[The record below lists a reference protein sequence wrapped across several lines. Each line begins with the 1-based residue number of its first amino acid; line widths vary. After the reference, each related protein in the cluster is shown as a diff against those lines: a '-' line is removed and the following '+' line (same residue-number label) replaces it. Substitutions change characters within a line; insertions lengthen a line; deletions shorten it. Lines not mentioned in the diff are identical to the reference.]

1 MLGLALATLCAQA
14 VGDDGAPR
22 FERVVLDA
30 KVGIGYGVALGD
42 VDGDG
47 RDDVVLVDQH
57 ELRAY
62 VAPKWERRVVVGPLT
77 AKDLVCVA
85 ARAVD
90 AAPGCE
96 LALGGQWDPGDT
108 TGSGAVFT
116 LLPPA
121 DRARSAKPWSAR
133 ELPHEPT
140 VHRMKWILDR
150 ADRASLI
157 VAPLHGRGN
166 VDGRGEPVRLLE
178 YLPPLKN
185 DAAAGRADWSTRPID
200 ASLHLVHGFSVVEWD
215 GDADEELL
223 VAAREGVFLF
233 DRDVRGEA
241 WTKTELI
248 GPHAGAP
255 DFAGAGEV
263 RAGRFANGRRYLA
276 TIEPMH
282 GSRLVAWIEPSVAGG
297 RWTPLLLDDSLSEGH
312 ALGTGDLLARGD
324 DQVVAG
330 WRRPDAQGKTGLRF
344 YAPISDDPP
353 RFTRRDL
360 DDRIACEDL
369 TLGDLD
375 GDGRLDL
382 VASGRDSHDLV
393 LFLNRTKAPD
403 VRGRAAPSAAPLDL
417 GWLARIDGAVEEAL
431 AQKKLPGCVVA
442 VGRHDGVK
450 FLKAYGDRAL
460 VPERAPMT
468 TDTVFDLAS
477 LTKPIAT
484 ATGLALLVERG
495 KLRLEDP
502 LTNWLPEFAP
512 AEPAARNGDPAL
524 ERKRKVTLRDALLHV
539 AGFVP
544 DNDLADYAGTQ
555 EQMWARLFSQ
565 APTTEP
571 GSQFAY
577 SDVGYELLG
586 KVVERASGEGLAE
599 FARARLFAPLRM
611 RETGFLPGPE
621 LRARAAPTEPRD
633 GVLLQGEVH
642 DPRAAKLGGVAGH
655 AGLFSTARDLSRY
668 ARMILNDGELDG
680 VRVLSPRTVALLAT
694 AEPVAG
700 GEGGRAQWRTPGF
713 DARSRFS
720 SNRGELM
727 TARAFGHGGF
737 TGTSLWIDPGL
748 DLFVVFLSNRVHPD
762 GKGVVNPLIG
772 RIGSIAA
779 AAVGRATSG
788 ADAGDLAPPPASTD
802 ARSAVKTG
810 IDVLRAAGFA
820 PLAGRRV
827 GLVTNATGRAADG
840 TPTLEL
846 LAGAPDLK
854 LVALYSPEHGLG
866 GRDEGAIADGVE
878 PKSGL
883 PIRSLYSGSSAGR
896 ATPAAFADVDTLVVD
911 LQDAGAR
918 CYTYVGTLVRVLEAV
933 AGTKVRVVVLDRP
946 NPVGGLA
953 VEGPLPDPGELSL
966 TCWHPVAF
974 RHGMTIGELA
984 EMVRAERPLDVDLQ
998 VIAMEGWRRSQ
1009 LFDETG
1015 LRWVDPSPNL
1025 RGVEATLLYSGLVL
1039 FEPTNLSVGRGT
1051 ERPFEQI
1058 GAPWLDG
1065 RALAAALAKADL
1077 PGATAMPVEFTPTA
1091 SLFADQRC
1099 GGVRFQI
1106 TDRSRLE
1113 PMRVALSVA
1122 VALHEIAPT
1131 AWLDAK
1137 MDGLLRSKATL
1148 DALHEGKS
1156 AEEIA
1161 RLWERDV
1168 EEFRRRRAPFL
1179 RY

>member
-1 MLGLALATLCAQA
+1 MLGSVLAAVVAQA
-14 VGDDGAPR
+14 VGDAEPPR
-22 FERVVLDA
+22 FERIVLDA

-57 ELRAY
+57 EVRAFL
-62 VAPKWERRVVVGPLT
+62 APKWESRTIVGALT
-77 AKDLVCVA
+77 EKDLVCVA

-96 LALGGQWDPGDT
+96 LAVGGQWDPADT
-108 TGSGAVFT
+108 KGSGAVFT
-116 LLPPA
+116 LAPPA

-150 ADRASLI
+150 NDHASLI

-166 VDGRGEPVRLLE
+166 VDGRGEPARLLE
-178 YLPPLKN
+178 YLPPAKG
-185 DAAAGRADWSTRPID
+185 DAAPGRADWSTRLVD
-200 ASLHLVHGFSVVEWD
+200 ASLHLLHGFAVVEWD

-233 DRDVRGEA
+233 DRDARGEK
-241 WTKTELI
+241 WTRTELV
-248 GPHAGAP
+248 GPQTGHP
-255 DFAGAGEV
+255 DFAGAGEARV
-263 RAGRFANGRRYLA
+263 GRFANGRRWLA

-282 GSRLVAWIEPSVAGG
+282 GTQLALYLEPTVAGG
-297 RWTPLLLDDSLSEGH
+297 VWTRTLLDDTLAEGH
-312 ALGTGDLLARGD
+312 ALAAGDLLARGD
-324 DQVVAG
+324 DQVVVG
-330 WRRPDAQGKTGLRF
+330 WRKPDARGKTGLRLF
-344 YAPISDDPP
+344 APISDDPT
-353 RFTRRDL
+353 RFARTEL
-360 DDRIACEDL
+360 DDRVACEDL
-369 TLGDLD
+369 AIGDLD

-393 LFLNRTKAPD
+393 LFLNRTLP
-403 VRGRAAPSAAPLDL
+403 GRDTAARPPLASAPLDA
-417 GWLARIDGAVEEAL
+417 GWLARIDDVVAEAL
-431 AQKKLPGCVVA
+431 AQQKLPGCVVA
-442 VGRHDGVK
+442 IGRHDGVK
-450 FLKAYGDRAL
+450 FLKAYGARSL
-460 VPERAPMT
+460 VPERTSMT

-477 LTKPIAT
+477 LTKPLAT
-484 ATGLALLVERG
+484 ATSLALLVERG
-495 KLRLEDP
+495 RLRLEDP

-512 AEPAARNGDPAL
+512 ADPATPQRNGDPAL
-524 ERKRKVTLRDALLHV
+524 ERKRKVTLRDCLLHV
-539 AGFVP
+539 AGFVA
-544 DNDLADYAGTQ
+544 DNDLADYAGTP
-555 EQMWARLFSQ
+555 EQSFARLFAQ

-571 GSQFAY
+571 GAQFAY

-586 KVVERASGEGLAE
+586 KVVERASGESLAD
-599 FARARLFAPLRM
+599 FAAAHVYAPLRM

-633 GVLLQGEVH
+633 GAMLQGVVH
-642 DPRAAKLGGVAGH
+642 DPRAARLGGAAGH
-655 AGLFSTARDLSRY
+655 AGLFSTAHDLARY
-668 ARMILNDGELDG
+668 ARMLLNQGELDG
-680 VRVLSPRTVALLAT
+680 VRVLSPRAVALLTT
-694 AEPVAG
+694 AEPVATAD
-700 GEGGRAQWRTPGF
+700 GGRAMLRTPGF
-713 DARSRFS
+713 DAKSRYS

-772 RIGSIAA
+772 RIGSLAA
-779 AAVGRATSG
+779 AAVGRASG
-788 ADAGDLAPPPASTD
+788 APPEAPVV
-802 ARSAVKTG
+802 RTG
-810 IDVLRAAGFA
+810 IDVLRAEGFA

-827 GLVTNATGRAADG
+827 GLVTHAAGRAADG
-840 TPTLEL
+840 TPTLDL
-846 LAGAPDLK
+846 LMKAPDVK
-854 LVALYSPEHGLG
+854 VVALYSPEHGLG
-866 GRDEGAIADGVE
+866 GRDEGAVADGVE

-896 ATPAAFADVDTLVVD
+896 AAPSSFADVDTLVVD

-918 CYTYVGTLVRVLEAV
+918 CYTYVGTLVRTMEAV

-946 NPVGGLA
+946 DPVGGVA
-953 VEGPLPDPGELSL
+953 VEGPLPDPGEATL
-966 TCWHPVAF
+966 TNWHPVAF
-974 RHGMTIGELA
+974 RHGMTIGEIA
-984 EMVRAERPLDVDLQ
+984 TMVRAERNLDVDLQ
-998 VIAMEGWRRSQ
+998 VIAMEGWRREQ

-1025 RGVEATLLYSGLVL
+1025 RGVEATLLYSGLAL

-1065 RALAAALAKADL
+1065 RALALALAHEPL
-1077 PGATAMPVEFTPTA
+1077 PGATVMPVEFTPTT

-1099 GGVRFQI
+1099 SGVRFQI
-1106 TDRSRLE
+1106 TDRARLE
-1113 PMRVALSVA
+1113 PMRLAISVA

-1137 MDGLLRSKATL
+1137 MDGLLHSKATL
-1148 DALHEGKS
+1148 EALHAGKS
-1156 AEEIA
+1156 AAEIA
-1161 RLWERDV
+1161 GLWEQDV
-1168 EEFRRRRAPFL
+1168 EAFRRRRAPFL